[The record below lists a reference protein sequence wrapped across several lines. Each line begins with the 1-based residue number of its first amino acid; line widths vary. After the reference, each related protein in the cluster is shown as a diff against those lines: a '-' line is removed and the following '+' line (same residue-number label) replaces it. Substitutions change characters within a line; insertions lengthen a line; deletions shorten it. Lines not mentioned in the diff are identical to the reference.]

1 MSPTV
6 AICSAI
12 TPPTVVPE
20 RYGRGMRVT
29 VPTEELRARLAVTCE
44 VAIWDPRGPAPWP
57 AIDIVVL
64 PYMGSLDLLDGL
76 RDVDVRL
83 VQSQSIGYDGVL
95 ERLPD
100 GVAFANAAGVHEGPA
115 AEIGMA
121 LLLAA
126 QRDLPRFV
134 RQQDAGQWRG
144 GFTRGLFGVRVVV
157 VGAGGLG
164 NAMVDRLLPFGAR
177 PVRVARS
184 RRVDARGEVAARS
197 ELPGLLTTADAVV
210 ICLPLDESTNDL
222 VDGAFLARMPDGAV
236 LINIGRGAIVDTEA
250 LLAELNAGRLRAG
263 LDVTDPE
270 PLPPGHP
277 LWTAPGVVISPHVG
291 GQVSTMPDAVET
303 LIRRQLAALAAG
315 DDPVNLIAP
324 ARPAQPE

>member
-1 MSPTV
+1 
-6 AICSAI
+6 
-12 TPPTVVPE
+12 
-20 RYGRGMRVT
+20 MRVT
-29 VPTEELRARLAVTCE
+29 VPTEELSDRLAETCE
-44 VAIWDPRGPAPWP
+44 VAVWDLTSPAPWP
-57 AIDIVVL
+57 AIDVVVT
-64 PYMGSLDLLDGL
+64 PYMGLADRLAALEGI
-76 RDVDVRL
+76 DVRL

-134 RQQDAGQWRG
+134 RQQDAETWRG
-144 GFTRGLFGVRVVV
+144 GFTRGMHGLRVVIL
-157 VGAGGLG
+157 GAGGLG
-164 NAMVDRLLPFGAR
+164 TAMFDRLVPFEAR

-184 RRVDARGEVAARS
+184 RRADGRGEVAALS

-210 ICLPLDESTNDL
+210 ICLPLDDSTRRL
-222 VDGAFLARMPDGAV
+222 VDAEFLAAMPDGAILV
-236 LINIGRGAIVDTEA
+236 NIGRGQIVDTDA
-250 LLAELNAGRLRAG
+250 LVAELTSGRLRAA

-277 LWTAPGVVISPHVG
+277 LWSAPGVVISPHVG
-291 GQVSTMPDAVET
+291 GQVTTMPDAVEA
-303 LIRRQLAALAAG
+303 LVRRQIAALEAG
-315 DDPVNLIAP
+315 GEIVNRI
-324 ARPAQPE
+324 R